1 MSTTFISYFDRY
13 PEFDHHPRR
22 SIRDEFNRLA
32 KSLKWDRA
40 ESARQRANC
49 YNDELE
55 GHFALL
61 GITEKLERLQY
72 LCDEL
77 GVEPRRTVAK
87 CKRVSSY
94 Q

>member
-13 PEFDHHPRR
+13 SEFDHHPRR

-61 GITEKLERLQY
+61 GITESWN
-72 LCDEL
+72 
-77 GVEPRRTVAK
+77 
-87 CKRVSSY
+87 VSSTSVMSLVLSLAALSLSASG
-94 Q
+94 